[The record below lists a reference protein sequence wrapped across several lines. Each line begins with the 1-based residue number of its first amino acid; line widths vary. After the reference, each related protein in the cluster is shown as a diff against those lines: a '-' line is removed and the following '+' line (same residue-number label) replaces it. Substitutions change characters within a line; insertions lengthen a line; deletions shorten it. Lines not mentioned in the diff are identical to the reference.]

1 MLWKIWNR
9 TRDQFWLQ
17 DNKALRDM
25 LLLIDA
31 SRANNE
37 QKTGVE
43 WYGFF
48 VIQELK
54 KIVPP
59 DTRVVLFTR
68 ELLKGELAQL
78 PQNWQEQVLQW
89 RPRRLWTQIRLSWE
103 IWRVKMGARDYAT
116 GVKEEDIVLF
126 VPAHVLPLVCPTRTF
141 ITIHDLGGLRF
152 PAGYSLFERLYARFA
167 TWLAMRR
174 ATIFTPSEFCKK
186 EIESVFGNG
195 KIIVVPNGFD
205 NSKYHLIDDK
215 EKVKQVLEKYNIR
228 QPYFLSIS
236 RLEEKKNTVGIIE
249 AYKIFQEKKALQSN
263 SENYSLVLLGKPG
276 YGYKKVKEAIKKS
289 GYQHTIIIP
298 GWVEVED
305 VPYLM
310 AGATVFVFPSFYEG
324 FGIPV
329 LEAMACGV
337 PVIASNRA
345 ALPEV
350 AGGAAL
356 LVDPYKPGDIART
369 MLEIVSSPALREELV
384 GRGLTRAREFGWE
397 KTAKGIV
404 ERFFD

>member
-1 MLWKIWNR
+1 
-9 TRDQFWLQ
+9 
-17 DNKALRDM
+17 M

-54 KIVPP
+54 KIVSP
-59 DTRVVLFTR
+59 DTRVILYTR
-68 ELLKGELAQL
+68 EPLKGELTNL
-78 PQNWQEQVLQW
+78 PPNWKEQVLPW
-89 RPRRLWTQIRLSWE
+89 PPRRLWTQIRLSWE
-103 IWRVKMGARDYAT
+103 IWRVKSGSRNYAA
-116 GVKEEDIVLF
+116 GVPKKEIVLF

-152 PAGYSLFERLYARFA
+152 PSGYSLFEKWYARFA
-167 TWLAMRR
+167 TWFALRC
-174 ATIFTPSEFCKK
+174 ATVFTPSEFSKR

-195 KIIVVPNGFD
+195 KITVVPNGFD
-205 NSKYHLIDDK
+205 DSKYHLIDDK
-215 EKVKQVLEKYNIR
+215 EAIGKIVEKYNIKP
-228 QPYFLSIS
+228 PYFLSIS

-249 AYKIFQEKKALQSN
+249 AYKIFQEKILLKSN
-263 SENYSLVLLGKPG
+263 LENYSLVLLGKPG
-276 YGYKKVKEAIKKS
+276 YGYKKVTDAIRKS

-298 GWVEVED
+298 GWVEAED

-310 AGATVFVFPSFYEG
+310 AGASAFVFPSFYEG

-337 PVIASNRA
+337 SIVASNRA

-350 AGGAAL
+350 ADGAAL
-356 LVDPYKPGDIART
+356 LVDPYKPGDIAQA
-369 MLEIVSSPALREELV
+369 MLEIVSSSALKEELV
-384 GRGLTRAREFGWE
+384 RRGLTRVREFGWE
-397 KTAKGIV
+397 KTARGIW
-404 ERFFD
+404 EQLCNHTICD

>member
-1 MLWKIWNR
+1 
-9 TRDQFWLQ
+9 
-17 DNKALRDM
+17 M

-54 KIVPP
+54 KIVLPE
-59 DTRVVLFTR
+59 TRVILYTR
-68 ELLKGELAQL
+68 ESLKGELGQL
-78 PQNWQEQVLQW
+78 PPNWQEQVLQW

-103 IWRVKMGARDYAT
+103 IWRVKMGGREYAA
-116 GVKEEDIVLF
+116 GAKDDDIVLF

-152 PAGYSLFERLYARFA
+152 PAGYSLFEKWYARFA
-167 TWLAMRR
+167 TWFALRR

-186 EIESVFGNG
+186 EIESIFGVG
-195 KIIVVPNGFD
+195 KILVIPNGFD

-215 EKVKQVLEKYNIR
+215 EKIKQILEKHNIR
-228 QPYFLSIS
+228 PPYFLSIS

-249 AYKIFQEKKALQSN
+249 GYRIFQEKMSLRADFTPH
-263 SENYSLVLLGKPG
+263 SLVLLGKPG
-276 YGYKKVKEAIKKS
+276 YGYKKVSEAIIKS

-298 GWVEVED
+298 GWVETED

-310 AGATVFVFPSFYEG
+310 AGAAAFIFPSFYEG

-329 LEAMACGV
+329 LEAMAMGT

-350 AGGAAL
+350 CNGAAL
-356 LVDPYKPGDIART
+356 LVDPYKLGDIAQA
-369 MLEIVSSPALREELV
+369 MKEIASSPALREELV
-384 GRGLTRAREFGWE
+384 GRGLARAREFEWE
-397 KTAKGIV
+397 KTAKGIWGV
-404 ERFFD
+404 LTKS

>member
-1 MLWKIWNR
+1 MLI
-9 TRDQFWLQ
+9 
-17 DNKALRDM
+17 
-25 LLLIDA
+25 LIDA

-43 WYGFF
+43 WYAFF

-59 DTRVVLFTR
+59 ETRVVLYTR
-68 ELLKGELAQL
+68 EPLKGELAVL
-78 PQNWQEQVLQW
+78 PPNWQEQILQW

-103 IWRVKMGARDYAT
+103 IWRVKMGARNYAV
-116 GVKEEDIVLF
+116 GANEEDIVLF
-126 VPAHVLPLVCPTRTF
+126 VPAHVLPLVCPKKTF

-152 PAGYSLFERLYARFA
+152 PSGYSLFEKWYARFA
-167 TWLAMRR
+167 TAFALRR
-174 ATIFTPSEFCKK
+174 ATVFTPSEFSKK

-215 EKVKQVLEKYNIR
+215 EKVRQVSEKYNIR

-249 AYKIFQEKKALQSN
+249 AYKIFQEKIALKSDF
-263 SENYSLVLLGKPG
+263 ENYSLVLLGKPG
-276 YGYKKVKEAIKKS
+276 YGYKKVREAIKKS

-298 GWVEVED
+298 GWVEADD

-310 AGATVFVFPSFYEG
+310 SGAAGFVFPGFYEG
-324 FGIPV
+324 FGIPA

-356 LVDPYKPGDIART
+356 LVDPYKPGDIARA
-369 MLEIVSSPALREELV
+369 MEEIVSSATLRDELI
-384 GRGLTRAREFGWE
+384 GRGLARAREFGWE
-397 KTAKGIV
+397 STARVILGSI
-404 ERFFD
+404 